1 MIPPEDLP
9 GAAILSGIF
18 LGILVVAEIWKRLG
32 NPKPEW
38 TRKLVH
44 TGGGIACLFF
54 PFLVKSPWTV
64 LLMALPLTVLF
75 VLGGK
80 LGFLKSLHGI
90 QRKSRGAEYY
100 PLAVFL
106 TFVMTQGR
114 PWLYLP
120 AVLVLAVA
128 DAFAALIGSRYGVVR
143 YEVEDEH
150 KSLEGSL
157 VFLVLAFLAIH
168 LPVLLMTDLPRP
180 VCVLAALLVAA
191 LVTGF
196 EAISLQGA
204 DNLFIPIAVVVI
216 LAKITGKP
224 LSEVAFQNLS
234 LLAMCLVVGFAVWRM
249 RSFNVGGAIT
259 FLLFAYGTWSL
270 GNWYWALPVFVGY
283 AGYLALRRRFTP
295 PEHLIGIRVRT
306 LTRALLPPFV
316 MLVLANG
323 LHDPKTWFAPYLAA
337 LAAAVAI
344 SLDEGVFRL
353 ERFGAPVRALAALG
367 LGALAWALVVLIPW
381 LVKGEGAFRS
391 LLALLGVTMLIS
403 LLNVTLELKGEV
415 PVRPREWTAQRF
427 VLTFA
432 AALAVLA
439 LQAVGLIP
447 PWDPSWAPRLFG

>member
-1 MIPPEDLP
+1 MIPREDLP
-9 GAAILSGIF
+9 GALILSGIF
-18 LGILVVAEIWKRLG
+18 LGLLVVAELWRRLG
-32 NPKPEW
+32 SPRPEH

-54 PFLVKSPWTV
+54 PFLVESPWTV

-80 LGFLKSLHGI
+80 LGFLQSLHGVK
-90 QRKSRGAEYY
+90 RKSRGAEYY

-168 LPVLLMTDLPRP
+168 LPILLMTDLPRP

-204 DNLFIPIAVVVI
+204 DNLFIPVAVVVI
-216 LAKITGKP
+216 LGKITSKP

-234 LLAMCLVVGFAVWRM
+234 LLAMCLVVGLAVWRLH
-249 RSFNVGGAIT
+249 SFNVGGAIT

-270 GNWYWALPVFVGY
+270 GNWHWALPVFAGY
-283 AGYLALRRRFTP
+283 AGYLLLRQRFTP
-295 PEHLIGIRVRT
+295 PEHLLGVRVRT
-306 LTRALLPPFV
+306 MTRALLPPFV

-323 LHDPKTWFAPYLAA
+323 LRDAQTFFAPYLAA
-337 LAAAVAI
+337 LAAVVAI

-353 ERFGAPVRALAALG
+353 ERFGAAVRALAALG
-367 LGALAWALVVLIPW
+367 LGAIAWALTVLITW
-381 LVKGEGAFRS
+381 LAKGSGFRT
-391 LLALLGVTMLIS
+391 LLALLGVTMAIS

-415 PVRPREWTAQRF
+415 PVRLREWTAQRF
-427 VLTFA
+427 MLTLA
-432 AALAVLA
+432 AAVAVLA
-439 LQAVGLIP
+439 LQAAGMISL
-447 PWDPSWAPRLFG
+447 WDPSFR